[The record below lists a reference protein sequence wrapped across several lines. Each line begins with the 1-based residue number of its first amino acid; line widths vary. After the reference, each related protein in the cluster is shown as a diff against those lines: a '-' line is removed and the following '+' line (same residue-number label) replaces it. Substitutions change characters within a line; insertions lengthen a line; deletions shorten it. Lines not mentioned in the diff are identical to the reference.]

1 MRIVIWLAEG
11 TWEACVDAAAD
22 LVTGLPA
29 TDSAADPAT
38 ADRAELILV
47 HVLDPGIGD
56 VARGA
61 QGGLLGRGRP
71 GGGRSDAIVEA
82 AAAAQA
88 ALLDAAA
95 HRLGR
100 PAARDPRRGR
110 AEREVVAACAGAGLL
125 IMARDGDHSRLG
137 PRSIGPVTRF
147 VLDHA
152 PCRVLLVW
160 PDDPPALATLPPPP
174 HKPPPHKPR
183 GPRRMH

>member
-1 MRIVIWLAEG
+1 MRIVVWLAEG

-22 LVTGLPA
+22 LMTEFPA
-29 TDSAADPAT
+29 PDSASSLPGS
-38 ADRAELILV
+38 ADRAELVLV

-56 VARGA
+56 AVRGA

-71 GGGRSDAIVEA
+71 GGGRGDAIGEA

-95 HRLGR
+95 QRLGR
-100 PAARDPRRGR
+100 PVKRDPRRGR
-110 AEREVVAACAGAGLL
+110 AEREVVAACEGAGLL
-125 IMARDGDHSRLG
+125 IMARDGDHTRLG
-137 PRSIGPVTRF
+137 PRSIGPATRF

-160 PDDPPALATLPPPP
+160 PDDPPALTTLPPAP
-174 HKPPPHKPR
+174 HKPH
-183 GPRRMH
+183 GPRHLH

>member
-22 LVTGLPA
+22 LVTDLPA
-29 TDSAADPAT
+29 TDSGARSGT
-38 ADRAELILV
+38 VDRAEVVLL

-71 GGGRSDAIVEA
+71 GGGRSDAIGEA

-95 HRLGR
+95 RRLGH

-110 AEREVVAACAGAGLL
+110 AEREVVAACEGARLL
-125 IMARDGDHSRLG
+125 IMARDGDHTRLG
-137 PRSIGPVTRF
+137 PRSIGPATRF

-160 PDDPPALATLPPPP
+160 PDEPPALDTIPPPP
-174 HKPPPHKPR
+174 PKPH
-183 GPRRMH
+183 GPRHLH